1 MASSLDKLASN
12 LCDASGIQ
20 WGTCKSNMELIDIC
34 DDYIASFRRGRCK
47 KKTKDLDEGLL
58 KKNFNH
64 PSRFWGCDEK
74 FPRMN

>member
-20 WGTCKSNMELIDIC
+20 WGTCKSNMELIDIS

-47 KKTKDLDEGLL
+47 KKDKGSRRRAV
-58 KKNFNH
+58 KKEF
-64 PSRFWGCDEK
+64 
-74 FPRMN
+74 